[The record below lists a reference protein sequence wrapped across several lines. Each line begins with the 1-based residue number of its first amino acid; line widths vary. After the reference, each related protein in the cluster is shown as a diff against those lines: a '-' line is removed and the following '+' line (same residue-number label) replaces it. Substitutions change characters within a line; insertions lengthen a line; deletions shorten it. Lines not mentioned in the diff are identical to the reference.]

1 MKKIVSLAVILM
13 LALSILSVVS
23 FASGEEYTDFVRG
36 SINDNL
42 VVNFKDSFWHAN
54 TLNDSR
60 VSLTGINWKNS
71 NPAEGWPGGYL
82 GASMTAKEDIP
93 TVPSHYGSAGMAIS
107 TSTNATYPKIEKDA
121 DSYVIGESYVFMF
134 AARNINPD
142 VPASIRVGVFNNTYS
157 GVAADDFLPV
167 TQYPNGVIELPQSGE
182 WVVVKTILPASPNR
196 AVPGLRVGFV
206 AGTKAGA
213 AVEFNSRHP
222 GVQQAYYAKE
232 TAHDIKV
239 NIISGTAEEMK
250 AESQISLE
258 ASVYNQLDQK
268 GSLSQDFTWTV
279 LAADGS
285 VVQDGYTITHDS
297 DSSRA
302 VFTNTNLPN
311 GTYNI
316 VATSKEYGIS
326 RFTPITVSAKFELSE
341 YVSIESDDN
350 LIIDPTRT
358 SMISTG
364 TSNQVTSVTDSGL
377 YPQEYTLTAIE
388 DLTSVAHSCYNHG
401 FLYRKGT
408 PEGGYVAGDKYLYSV
423 WVKNDGE
430 QDSHIVVALSNAYDI
445 PMKYGSVY
453 GADGMT
459 VPADGKW
466 YEYRE
471 ILTVPGAK
479 PILSLGMPVGTKAG
493 EQFTINLNKVGLTPS
508 YFAKEVIND
517 IVITPSATKASEG
530 ETIDLGASVVNQFGM
545 ESSFNQNFTWYVL
558 DANKNYKFSGYT
570 LSQNGKTAQLT
581 VTGTK
586 AEEIYVVAVSEDYNM
601 VRMLPIS
608 LNGSKPIIDYVKGDK
623 PANLIIDPTSKDNF
637 ADASANYDVVQTG
650 NYRLELSSTFTA
662 KNVVSDYGS
671 VFNGASGF
679 IVKNSAMDL
688 TTPLKGGKAYVF
700 GASVKNVNGTGD
712 IVLDAG
718 LTNTTSYGKAAKP
731 IETSNGYVI
740 PAGDDWHNIVATM
753 KMPGTEGTDYS
764 PYLTFGFGIGT
775 DAGDKFELNRLY
787 ETADKIYFAPE
798 EAYDIVVENLSGNM
812 TVAKGSEISL
822 KAKMLNQL
830 GSTGYLD
837 QKFTWYIKADDF
849 TDANSLFTITEDKE
863 SATLTI
869 TPKANAKGGK
879 YTVVAKSDSYN
890 GFARFETI
898 VVSDE
903 TTTLYVATNGNN
915 SWNGTQ
921 DAPLRTLSGAV
932 AKLEELRRKGITVNE
947 VIFMP
952 GEYIFTETASFT
964 KADRYEIPVTFRAME
979 EGTVIFKT
987 SVELDNGGFELVEEG
1002 DIVARFAPGMVGK
1015 IYAFDLA
1022 AAGYT
1027 PEDITDVT
1035 QINGQYGLTSQGEF
1049 NTLYYNGY
1057 EQTVAQWPDGGEYA
1071 VKGDNDQYNGDEA
1084 NAKDGLSFTYYRS
1097 DVANMLPAINCDRW
1111 GEAKNFWISSFEPY
1125 DYAKFRY
1132 YVKDIDTENH
1142 VITICDKPAELLS
1155 NKRSGRWK
1163 AHNLIEEITL
1173 PGEYAI
1179 DIENMMLYYY
1189 PQGNLNGADI
1199 EFSSFTGAMINL
1211 TDAKNI
1217 IFDSITFT
1225 QTRDDAISMTDV
1237 SDIQIVN
1244 CTFEDIASS
1253 AISGNGSRYA
1263 DSGRDSWQAQRVD
1276 GLYDVI
1282 IKGNNFENIGQTA
1295 VQVQGAGNIDTLT
1308 DSGVV
1313 VEDNFIH
1320 NTSNKSFWEAIIL
1333 GGCAVTVRG
1342 NSVSSVPMQAI
1353 RAWGNNHLIEYNEIF
1368 DVITEDADC
1377 AAIYWGGSSIYQGTV
1392 VRYNYIHDTDGEL
1405 PGGQVGIY
1413 WDDMQLGQ
1421 TAKYNI
1427 LANQGI
1433 DFNSNGAGA
1442 TVHHYNTTYKAEKHI
1457 NHHDH
1462 GHRSEDTI
1470 TRDLNYESL
1479 EAIRNDIA
1487 DLGLFYTRYPY
1498 LKNVIE
1504 DANNP
1509 TKYTSIIGNLGV
1521 DIGDIYLREN
1531 APKYAV
1537 IEGNIQLDSTD
1548 AFNDI
1553 DAQDFRLRADSDLA
1567 KENPHL
1573 LNTENFDI
1581 EKIGLARDYEMG
1593 DFSLVYPGN
1602 RASITDYGTGV
1613 TLMWTS
1619 AKGANRYNVVVAT
1632 DPDFNDV
1639 VYETETLYNSVTLPL
1654 LPVDTYYW
1662 KVSAKS
1668 ISREF
1673 AGEWEAENGERF
1685 FTISEITVP
1694 IYVDSEISA
1703 TNAIADPSE
1712 ATNYNQFNT
1721 SSIYPLITD
1730 SKKSYSLTVK
1740 SAFVETASH
1749 YGNLSGLLFRTSGGD
1764 YIDPDFKVPGGE
1776 KLILKIPVKNSGL
1789 TSSVRLNAALINSG
1803 NWNTA
1808 SYSLEYGAEGVVVS
1822 DKNNWT
1828 ELVFTFIMPGTPGV
1842 EYTPR
1847 LTFGFTKDTSILSAI
1862 KINLANEGVPQ
1873 VFVGRAEPLEIDLS
1887 TTTELPVKPGGSM
1900 EITAMATDLTS
1911 TYDAST
1917 SEDIKWYV
1925 TNFART
1931 GIMDNPGDFT
1941 FVNANGKKLLKLGAN
1956 VQPGEYYV
1964 IAESVQNPN
1973 LRKGMFIA
1981 VSPADITVT
1990 EPVLSGS
1997 TISYTLTYYGDTALS
2012 FNTYVAGYD
2021 INGNL
2026 VFANPHEIKNAVKD
2040 SSHNIESTVPEGKL
2054 SECAEFK
2061 IFTWKDG
2068 LVPLAGGLKKFYK
2081 ED

>member
-13 LALSILSVVS
+13 LALSVMSVVS

-42 VVNFKDSFWHAN
+42 VVNFKDSFWHSN

-60 VSLTGINWKNS
+60 VSLTGINWINGVGY
-71 NPAEGWPGGYL
+71 AGG
-82 GASMTAKEDIP
+82 SMTAKEDIP

-121 DSYVIGESYVFMF
+121 ESYVIGENYVFIF

-142 VPASIRVGVFNNTYS
+142 VPASIRVGVFNGSYS
-157 GVAADDFLPV
+157 GVESRDFLPV

-182 WVVVKTILPASPNR
+182 WVTIKTILPASPNR
-196 AVPGLRVGFV
+196 AVPALRIGFV

-222 GVQQAYYAKE
+222 NVQQAYYAKE

-239 NIISGTAEEMK
+239 NLISGTTEEIK

-268 GSLSQDFTWTV
+268 GSLSQNFTWTV
-279 LAADGS
+279 LDADGS
-285 VVQDGYTITHDS
+285 VVQDGYTITCDS
-297 DSSRA
+297 DSSKA

-316 VATSKEYGIS
+316 VATSTEYGIS

-358 SMISTG
+358 SMVSSG
-364 TSNQVTSVTDSGL
+364 TSKQVTAVADSGL
-377 YPQEYTLTAIE
+377 YPQEYTLTAVE
-388 DLTSVAHSCYNHG
+388 DITSVAHSCYNHG
-401 FLYRKGT
+401 FLYKKET

-430 QDSHIVVALSNAYDI
+430 QDSHIVAALSNAYDV
-445 PMKYGSVY
+445 PTKYGSIY
-453 GADGMT
+453 GEEGML

-471 ILTVPGAK
+471 ILTMPGPK
-479 PILSLGMPVGTKAG
+479 LMLGLAMPVGTKAG
-493 EQFTINLNKVGLTPS
+493 EQFTINLNKAGMTPS
-508 YFAKEVIND
+508 YFAKEEIND
-517 IVITPSATKASEG
+517 IVITSSATRASQG
-530 ETIDLGASVVNQFGM
+530 ETIDLSAAVVNQFGL
-545 ESSFNQNFTWYVL
+545 ESGFSQNFTWYVL
-558 DANKNYKFSGYT
+558 DADKNYKYSGYSFT
-570 LSQNGKTAQLT
+570 DNNKTAQLT
-581 VTGTK
+581 ITSTK

-650 NYRLELSSTFTA
+650 DYRLELSSTFTA
-662 KNVVSDYGS
+662 KNAVADYGKP
-671 VFNGASGF
+671 FNGASGF
-679 IVKNSAMDL
+679 IIKGSAMDL

-718 LTNTTSYGKAAKP
+718 LTNTTSYGTATKP
-731 IETSNGYVI
+731 VEAPNGYVI
-740 PAGDDWHNIVATM
+740 PAGDDWYNVVATM
-753 KMPGTEGTDYS
+753 KMPGTEGADYS
-764 PYLTFGFGIGT
+764 PYLSFGFGIGT

-787 ETADKIYFAPE
+787 ATAETIYFAPE
-798 EAYDIVVENLSGNM
+798 EAYDIAIENLSENM
-812 TVAKGSEISL
+812 SISKGSTTTF

-837 QKFTWYIKADDF
+837 QNFTWYIKDADF
-849 TDANSLFTITEDKE
+849 TDAKRFFTITEDKE
-863 SATLTI
+863 NATLTI

-879 YTVVAKSDSYN
+879 YTVIAVSDSY
-890 GFARFETI
+890 GDFARFKNI

-903 TTTLYVATNGNN
+903 TTKLYVAPNGKD
-915 SWNGTQ
+915 SWDGTE
-921 DAPLRTLSGAV
+921 DSPLRTLAGAID
-932 AKLEELRRKGITVNE
+932 KLEELRRANVTVNE

-952 GEYIFTETASFT
+952 GEYVFTETALFT
-964 KADRYEIPVTFRAME
+964 TSEQYDMPVTFRAME

-987 SVELDNGGFELVEEG
+987 SVDLDAEAFELVEDG
-1002 DIVARFAPGMVGK
+1002 DIIARFAPGMAGK
-1015 IYAFDLA
+1015 IYSFDLA

-1035 QINGQYGLTSQGEF
+1035 KINGQYSLTADGEF

-1071 VKGDNDQYNGDEA
+1071 IKGDKDQYNGDEA
-1084 NAKDGLSFTYYRS
+1084 NSADGLSFTYYRS
-1097 DVANMLPAINCDRW
+1097 DVATMLPSINCDRW

-1125 DYAKFRY
+1125 DYSRFRY
-1132 YVKDIDTENH
+1132 YVKDVDTENH
-1142 VITICDKPAELLS
+1142 VITICDNPAQKLA

-1189 PQGNLNGADI
+1189 PQGSLSGADI
-1199 EFSSFTGAMINL
+1199 ELSSSKGAMIHLDN
-1211 TDAKNI
+1211 AKNI

-1263 DSGRDSWQAQRVD
+1263 DSGRNSWQAQRVD

-1368 DVITEDADC
+1368 DVVTEDADC

-1392 VRYNYIHDTDGEL
+1392 VRYNYIHDTEGEL

-1427 LANQGI
+1427 LANQDI

-1442 TVHHYNTTYKAEKHI
+1442 TVHHYNTTYVAEKHI

-1462 GHRSEDTI
+1462 SKRSEDTI
-1470 TRDLNYESL
+1470 SSDLTYDSL
-1479 EAIRNDIA
+1479 EAIRADIA
-1487 DLGLFYTRYPY
+1487 DLELFYTRYPY

-1537 IEGNIQLDSTD
+1537 IEGNIQLESTD

-1553 DAQDFRLRADSDLA
+1553 EGQDFRLRADSDLA

-1581 EKIGLARDYEMG
+1581 EKIGLTRDYEMG
-1593 DFSLVYPGN
+1593 DFELVYPGN

-1613 TLMWTS
+1613 NLMWTS
-1619 AKGANRYNVVVAT
+1619 AYGANRYDVVVAT

-1639 VYETETLYNSVTLPL
+1639 VYQTQTRYTSVNLPL

-1662 KVSAKS
+1662 KVSARS

-1673 AGEWEAENGERF
+1673 AGEWEANNGVRF
-1685 FTISEITVP
+1685 FAINEITVP
-1694 IYVDSEISA
+1694 IYVDSEVSA
-1703 TNAIADPSE
+1703 TNAIGDPAE

-1721 SSIYPLITD
+1721 SSFYPLITD

-1740 SAFVETASH
+1740 SAFAETGK
-1749 YGNLSGLLFRTSGGD
+1749 YDGYLSGFIFRTSGGD

-1776 KLILKIPVKNSGL
+1776 KLILKIPVKNSGA

-1803 NWNTA
+1803 NWNSA

-1828 ELVFTFIMPGTPGV
+1828 ELVFTFVMPGTPGV
-1842 EYTPR
+1842 EYSPR
-1847 LTFGFTKDTSILSAI
+1847 LTFGFTQDASVLSAI

-1887 TTTELPVKPGGSM
+1887 TSAEFPVKAGGT
-1900 EITAMATDLTS
+1900 IDIKAMATDLTS

-1925 TNFART
+1925 TNLART

-1941 FVNANGKKLLKLGAN
+1941 FVNADGKKLLKLGAN

-1964 IAESVQNPN
+1964 IAESVQNPK

-2026 VFANPHEIKNAVKD
+2026 VFANSHEIKDAVKD
-2040 SSHNIESTVPEGKL
+2040 SSHKIESTIPEGAL
-2054 SECAEFK
+2054 SECVEFK